1 LFYSGSTLWDI
12 ELELTREEQEREHVS
27 AVVQDAAEDTMT
39 EYLML
44 GLEIE
49 GQQCVFRLVEV
60 IADNSPFLSQT
71 PAGRGPL
78 S

>member
-1 LFYSGSTLWDI
+1 LFYSGSTLRDI
-12 ELELTREEQEREHVS
+12 ELELTREEQEQEHVS

-49 GQQCVFRLVEV
+49 GLQCVFHLVEV
-60 IADNSPFLSQT
+60 IAVNSPFLSQT
-71 PAGRGPL
+71 PAGRRPL